1 MLSTSNLDVLS
12 TLQMFKN
19 SQLSVSFV
27 VPTPTGLKKSTLD
40 ATSDIRKFLSDNNL
54 HDFAN
59 QEQGQ
64 ESKAFLRTTLIS
76 QGKTQETKTSLY
88 RPVTKSGDPRI
99 CIYGLKKLANPTDLI
114 AILPANQ
121 RLVAINC
128 SQSNLKEILDVN
140 GTIYKNIL
148 SASTSGRSEIA
159 EELFGLLK
167 DIHNRGFITTLR
179 AGDTGVG
186 YTLETLL
193 GIPENNSRNP
203 DFKGIELKSK
213 RKRPNKDNLFSMK
226 PNWELS
232 RIKSAKELLF
242 TRGKYSEEENRQ
254 KLYHTLDTKKANSFD
269 LQLMLDNKN
278 EQLHQIY
285 TGSNHPIKDVLWEIP
300 TLIDRLKQ
308 KHRET
313 FWVTAMT
320 KGATGAV
327 DEEFWYR
334 ELRHTGNLD
343 ESAFSVLLELGL
355 ITVDYTLW
363 EYRPELSRDHG
374 YLFKLKPKHID
385 LLFDFV
391 NTYDLAS

>member
-27 VPTPTGLKKSTLD
+27 VPTPTGLEKSTLD
-40 ATSDIRKFLSDNNL
+40 ATSEIRKFLSDNNL
-54 HDFAN
+54 HDFVS

-64 ESKAFLRTTLIS
+64 ESKVFLRTTLIS

-121 RLVAINC
+121 GLVAINC

-167 DIHNRGFITTLR
+167 DIHERGFIRTLK

-193 GIPENNSRNP
+193 GIPANNSQKP

-213 RKRPNKDNLFSMK
+213 RKGRNKDGLFSK
-226 PNWELS
+226 VPNWELS
-232 RIKSAKELLF
+232 RIKSSKELLF
-242 TRGKYSEEENRQ
+242 TRGKYSEENDRIQ
-254 KLYHTLDTKKANSFD
+254 LRHTLDTKKPNSFD
-269 LQLMLDNKN
+269 LRLVLDNKN

-285 TGSNHPIKDVLWEIP
+285 TGSNPPIKDVLWEMP
-300 TLIDRLKQ
+300 TLIDALRQ
-308 KHRET
+308 KHTET

-320 KGATGAV
+320 KGASRTA

-355 ITVDYTLW
+355 ITVDYTHW
-363 EYRPELSRDHG
+363 EYRPKLCKDKG
-374 YLFKLKPKHID
+374 YNFKLKPKHLD
-385 LLFDFV
+385 LLFDSV

>member
-27 VPTPTGLKKSTLD
+27 VPTPTGVKKSTLD
-40 ATSDIRKFLSDNNL
+40 ATSEIRKFLSGNNL
-54 HDFAN
+54 HDFAS

-64 ESKAFLRTTLIS
+64 ESKVFLRTTLIS

-99 CIYGLKKLANPTDLI
+99 CIYGLNKLANPTDLI

-121 RLVAINC
+121 GLVAINC

-140 GTIYKNIL
+140 GTTYKNIL
-148 SASTSGRSEIA
+148 STSTSGRSEIA

-167 DIHNRGFITTLR
+167 DIHKKGFIRTLR

-186 YTLETLL
+186 FTLETLL
-193 GIPENNSRNP
+193 GIPENNSQNP

-213 RKRPNKDNLFSMK
+213 RKRPNRDNLFSKK

-232 RIKSAKELLF
+232 RIQSGKELLF
-242 TRGKYSEEENRQ
+242 ARGKYFEERGRVQ
-254 KLYHTLDTKKANSFD
+254 LRHTLTTKKANSFD

-285 TGSNHPIKDVLWEIP
+285 TGSNPPIKDVLWEMP
-300 TLIDRLKQ
+300 TLVDALRQ
-308 KHRET
+308 KHTET
-313 FWVTAMT
+313 FWVTAKT
-320 KGATGAV
+320 KGDTGAA
-327 DEEFWYR
+327 DEEFWYQ

-355 ITVDYTLW
+355 ITVDYTNW
-363 EYRPELSRDHG
+363 EYKPKLHKDKG
-374 YLFKLKPKHID
+374 YLFKLKPKHLD
-385 LLFDFV
+385 LLFDSV